1 MNKNLH
7 ILSKKSKIDVSII
20 EKTLSNNDKIKTPIN
35 LQYLSKEVFEDKTYI
50 NMNFMMSD
58 SCDSGYQ

>member
-7 ILSKKSKIDVSII
+7 ILAKKSKIDTSII
-20 EKTLSNNDKIKTPIN
+20 EKSLSNNDKIKTPIN
-35 LQYLSKEVFEDKTYI
+35 LQYLSKEVFEDTTYI

-58 SCDSGYQ
+58 SCDSEYQ